1 MNKKRVC
8 EILKSKE
15 KYDVFYDNRPVW
27 IQEIDGNNIAK
38 VGFVDK
44 VEERD
49 VYLKMIYMNNYYIC
63 YYCCK

>member
-27 IQEIDGNNIAK
+27 IQEIDGNNITK
-38 VGFVDK
+38 IGFVDK

-49 VYLKMIYMNNYYIC
+49 VYLKDLYE
-63 YYCCK
+63 

>member
-27 IQEIDGNNIAK
+27 IQEIDGNKFKMDGKDLISIEFKKEENIIA
-38 VGFVDK
+38 
-44 VEERD
+44 
-49 VYLKMIYMNNYYIC
+49 LN
-63 YYCCK
+63 

>member
-15 KYDVFYDNRPVW
+15 KYNVFYDNRPVW

-38 VGFVDK
+38 IGFVDK

-49 VYLKMIYMNNYYIC
+49 VYLKDLYE
-63 YYCCK
+63 